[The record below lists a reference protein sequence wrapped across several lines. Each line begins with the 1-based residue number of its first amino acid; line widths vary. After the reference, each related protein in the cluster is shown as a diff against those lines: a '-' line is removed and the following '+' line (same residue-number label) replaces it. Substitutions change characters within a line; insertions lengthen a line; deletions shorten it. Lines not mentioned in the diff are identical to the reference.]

1 MLSLLP
7 TAPYWSGGA
16 SLGHEGGFERLSPI
30 RPSVVSVFVSRSA
43 KLRRGMMLTYA
54 VFNVSTTVLGRPVN
68 DGFNL
73 EESTLFHRMPHKK
86 RTQTPDHENPRAV
99 LACLVCA
106 SCLYIHAQAHSSDIF
121 LKAIISKHDLDG
133 IGGSGNRDKFYRH
146 SWT

>member
-16 SLGHEGGFERLSPI
+16 SLGHEGSFERLSPI

-73 EESTLFHRMPHKK
+73 EEKYSMYANLDGDTHFECHKK
-86 RTQTPDHENPRAV
+86 RTHTRP
-99 LACLVCA
+99 
-106 SCLYIHAQAHSSDIF
+106 
-121 LKAIISKHDLDG
+121 
-133 IGGSGNRDKFYRH
+133 
-146 SWT
+146 